1 MRTNAADLA
10 TQLRPDDI
18 ILTADPYAPMI
29 LEAFVARIAQAHNL
43 SITQNIDE
51 AASGLAA
58 GRRVWAVYGRVG
70 QGNMES
76 FEGFRT
82 RIAGLGNTTL
92 QYEEGRHIRLLRFD
106 PTFDP
111 RLSDTRPDDSTS
123 LE

>member
-1 MRTNAADLA
+1 M
-10 TQLRPDDI
+10 
-18 ILTADPYAPMI
+18 
-29 LEAFVARIAQAHNL
+29 LEAFVARLAQAQHL

-70 QGNMES
+70 HRNMES

-82 RIAGLGNTTL
+82 RIAAFGNAAL
-92 QYEEGRHIRLLRFD
+92 QYEEGRHIRLLLFD

-111 RLSDTRPDDSTS
+111 RLSDARPDDSTS